1 VSGKCYN
8 SLICSMLPALFRCIQ
23 FVQEPTNALRFMNV
37 ILLRSKHFYANM
49 MVCCFFDCCFK
60 FCELIVIVNC
70 HLQKHSYEPFKDEAQ
85 TALFKGPFRTAL

>member
-1 VSGKCYN
+1 
-8 SLICSMLPALFRCIQ
+8 MLPALLRCIQ

-60 FCELIVIVNC
+60 FLWINGFVVNS
-70 HLQKHSYEPFKDEAQ
+70 HWYKHSYEPFKDEEQ
-85 TALFKGPFRTAL
+85 TALFKGPFHTAL